1 MHKVW
6 LLQTFLIHCSARKTK
21 KGRQT
26 GKVIQQ
32 PTVPERNLPPLPE
45 PRALVPK
52 PMPQLVPTMLSL
64 LKAIEPDTIYAGYDS
79 TIPDTSTRLMTTLNR
94 LGGRQVISA
103 VKWAKA
109 LPGTTWDIFKKVLR
123 PHNILKTSISH
134 FLGFRNLHLDD
145 QMTLLQCSWLFLM
158 SFGLGWRS
166 YQQCNGNM
174 LCFAP
179 DLVINEYVSITGHV
193 Q

>member
-1 MHKVW
+1 M
-6 LLQTFLIHCSARKTK
+6 QTFLIHFSARKTK

-32 PTVPERNLPPLPE
+32 PTIPERNLPPLPE
-45 PRALVPK
+45 ARSLVPK

-109 LPGTTWDIFKKVLR
+109 LPGTAWDIFKKVLQ
-123 PHNILKTSISH
+123 PHNILKNSYFALFRVPEPSPGRSDDPPAMFLAVPHVFWTGLEIIS
-134 FLGFRNLHLDD
+134 
-145 QMTLLQCSWLFLM
+145 
-158 SFGLGWRS
+158 
-166 YQQCNGNM
+166 
-174 LCFAP
+174 A
-179 DLVINEYVSITGHV
+179 V
-193 Q
+193 

>member
-1 MHKVW
+1 
-6 LLQTFLIHCSARKTK
+6 RKTK

-32 PTVPERNLPPLPE
+32 PSIPERNLPPLPE
-45 PRALVPK
+45 ARALVPK
-52 PMPQLVPTMLSL
+52 PMPQVVPTMLSL

-109 LPGTTWDIFKKVLR
+109 LP
-123 PHNILKTSISH
+123 
-134 FLGFRNLHLDD
+134 
-145 QMTLLQCSWLFLM
+145 
-158 SFGLGWRS
+158 
-166 YQQCNGNM
+166 
-174 LCFAP
+174 
-179 DLVINEYVSITGHV
+179 
-193 Q
+193 